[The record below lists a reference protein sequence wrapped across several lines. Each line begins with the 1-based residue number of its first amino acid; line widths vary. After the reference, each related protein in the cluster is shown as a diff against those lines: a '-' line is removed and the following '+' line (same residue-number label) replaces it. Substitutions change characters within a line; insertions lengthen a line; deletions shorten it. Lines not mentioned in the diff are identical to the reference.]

1 MELEKDYKN
10 QMLLSTDEI
19 SNRLQ
24 RPHGVFLSFW
34 RKVGAGQSSGPGQT
48 SGGSN
53 FTRSHEDVPCPHPQG
68 NPNTLRH

>member
-1 MELEKDYKN
+1 MEQEKHYKN
-10 QMLLSTDEI
+10 QMLLSTDETF
-19 SNRLQ
+19 NRLQ
-24 RPHGVFLSFW
+24 EPHGVSLSFW
-34 RKVGAGQSSGPGQT
+34 RKVGAGQSSRPGQT